1 VRPDFSLT
9 PDNAS
14 SIAEICVRL
23 DGLPLAIELA
33 ASQAKVLGPRSILA
47 RLRTRLPALTSPAMT
62 VPSRQR
68 TLHDAIEWS
77 YDLLAEHERTFFAGL
92 SVFAGGWTLEAADAV
107 VNPSTQLGV
116 DTLGVLAALVD
127 KSLVRVT
134 ETELDEPRFTMLE
147 TIRGFAAARRAEHDP
162 EGTVQRRHAEHFLAM
177 AEEAEPH
184 LESIEQASWLDACER
199 DHDNFRAAL
208 RWAIDAGETEIGQR
222 IAVALWRFWYQHGHL
237 AEAAAWVDEV
247 LSLPGLP
254 NPLRTKAHIAAG
266 SIAYWRG
273 DMAASRQ
280 HDEQALAMA
289 RNFGDRALELHV
301 LFNFAFNPLLSGDY
315 ETAIA
320 LWERAAD
327 IAKEIGDRAMAARAV
342 QSIGFA
348 LLLSGQ
354 PAAAI
359 PVLEDVQPEW
369 EELGNSLQVAE
380 TAAAIA
386 TARHRSGD
394 TETATVL
401 YRESLKM
408 IHEVGNL
415 PLTAAGLDGLAGLA
429 SSQGLHERAVRLSG
443 AAAAL
448 KEQIGGSQ
456 PMRGL
461 WEEADLAAARSTM
474 GDEAVAAALAEG
486 RAMTID
492 RALAYALGDL

>member
-1 VRPDFSLT
+1 
-9 PDNAS
+9 
-14 SIAEICVRL
+14 
-23 DGLPLAIELA
+23 
-33 ASQAKVLGPRSILA
+33 
-47 RLRTRLPALTSPAMT
+47 
-62 VPSRQR
+62 
-68 TLHDAIEWS
+68 
-77 YDLLAEHERTFFAGL
+77 
-92 SVFAGGWTLEAADAV
+92 
-107 VNPSTQLGV
+107 
-116 DTLGVLAALVD
+116 
-127 KSLVRVT
+127 
-134 ETELDEPRFTMLE
+134 
-147 TIRGFAAARRAEHDP
+147 
-162 EGTVQRRHAEHFLAM
+162 
-177 AEEAEPH
+177 
-184 LESIEQASWLDACER
+184 
-199 DHDNFRAAL
+199 
-208 RWAIDAGETEIGQR
+208 
-222 IAVALWRFWYQHGHL
+222 
-237 AEAAAWVDEV
+237 
-247 LSLPGLP
+247 
-254 NPLRTKAHIAAG
+254 
-266 SIAYWRG
+266 
-273 DMAASRQ
+273 
-280 HDEQALAMA
+280 
-289 RNFGDRALELHV
+289 
-301 LFNFAFNPLLSGDY
+301 
-315 ETAIA
+315 
-320 LWERAAD
+320 
-327 IAKEIGDRAMAARAV
+327 AKEIGDRAMAARAV

-369 EELGNSLQVAE
+369 KELGNSLQVAE